1 MAEQIAYFDYAAA
14 TPLSG
19 VAFAAMQPYFSER
32 FFNPSSP
39 YAPAVFVRRD
49 IDVAKAEIAKIL
61 GAKPNDIIM
70 TAGATESINL
80 AMTLGRRGHIITPD
94 IEHAAVLESAQNY
107 ENTQIATQ
115 NNGLVDL
122 DLLEKSVHDDT
133 ILLSVAAAN
142 NETGTVQSL
151 AAIAEIVKKV
161 RLQRQVVGNPQ
172 PLYLHSDASQAAGLL
187 DLHVSRLGV
196 DLLTLNSGKVYGPK
210 QVGLLWKSSE
220 INLEPLI
227 FGGGQE
233 MGLRSGTENVAGV
246 IGFAA
251 ALQDAEKKRSSETK
265 RLAALRDTLQKTLLT
280 KFPNAEIIGSQKKRL
295 PNFLTI
301 AFPGLDA
308 ERVLFLLENKGVFVA
323 TGSACAANKATR
335 SHVLTALGLPEK
347 TIDGSLRFTLGRQT
361 TEETLD
367 FALPKIITAINSEY
381 ARQQK

>member
-1 MAEQIAYFDYAAA
+1 
-14 TPLSG
+14 
-19 VAFAAMQPYFSER
+19 
-32 FFNPSSP
+32 
-39 YAPAVFVRRD
+39 
-49 IDVAKAEIAKIL
+49 
-61 GAKPNDIIM
+61 
-70 TAGATESINL
+70 
-80 AMTLGRRGHIITPD
+80 MTLGRRGHIITPD

-115 NNGLVDL
+115 NNGLVNL
-122 DLLEKSVHDDT
+122 DLLEKSVRDNT

-151 AAIAEIVKKV
+151 AAIAEIVKKI
-161 RLQRQVVGNPQ
+161 RLQRQAVGNPQ

-233 MGLRSGTENVAGV
+233 MELRSGTENVAGI

-265 RLAALRDTLQKTLLT
+265 RLAALRDTLQKALLT

-361 TEETLD
+361 SEETLD